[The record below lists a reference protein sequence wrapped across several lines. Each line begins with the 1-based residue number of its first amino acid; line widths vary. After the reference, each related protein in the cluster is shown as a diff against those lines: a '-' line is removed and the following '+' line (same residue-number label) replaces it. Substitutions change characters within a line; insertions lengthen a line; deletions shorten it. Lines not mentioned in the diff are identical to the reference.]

1 MRTCEEYEALI
12 SAFIDGAL
20 ADEDRAELM
29 AHMAECPACQAY
41 FDDQIAIHDALADM
55 EVKAPEGFADRVMA
69 QVRQESRQAPVSEK
83 QEKKTVPFPLWRRYA
98 AMAACCAIVAIA
110 GFWAFNGGQ
119 LGTGNVAADTAL
131 MDSRSAPVVE
141 NQENDA
147 AESSTPADAAVADA
161 VGDAPLSDEQPVQ
174 DTPADAPVPET
185 DDRAAEGQDAG
196 EPETFSVTTAD
207 SETDR
212 VDSAENRGD
221 SSPEQYAAKD
231 SFVSTAY
238 ATAGTVTLTT
248 DSALAEA
255 WVAENLGQTWEAGA
269 SYALT
274 VEQFDQVQALL
285 EANGESFLLAMPME
299 EEAPV
304 SDTLDDDTEE
314 TEEALESSEEP
325 IEPADDIPAEE
336 EEEAPVFYV
345 LQAAP

>member
-20 ADEDRAELM
+20 ADKDRAELM

-69 QVRQESRQAPVSEK
+69 QVRQESQQAPVSEK

-131 MDSRSAPVVE
+131 MDSRSAPVTE
-141 NQENDA
+141 DEETDA
-147 AESSTPADAAVADA
+147 ADSSTPADAAGADA
-161 VGDAPLSDEQPVQ
+161 AGDAPLSDEQPVQ
-174 DTPADAPVPET
+174 EAPADALVPET
-185 DDRAAEGQDAG
+185 DDGAAEDQNAG
-196 EPETFSVTTAD
+196 EPETFSVTAAD
-207 SETDR
+207 PETDR

-221 SSPEQYAAKD
+221 SSPQQYAAKD
-231 SFVSTAY
+231 SFVSTAN
-238 ATAGTVTLTT
+238 ATAGAVTLTT
-248 DSALAEA
+248 DSTLAEA
-255 WVAENLGQTWEAGA
+255 WVVENLGQAWEAGA

-285 EANGESFLLAMPME
+285 ESNGESFLLAMPME

-304 SDTLDDDTEE
+304 SDSLDDGTGETDGNLDTSDESVE
-314 TEEALESSEEP
+314 PVDDAL
-325 IEPADDIPAEE
+325 AEE
-336 EEEAPVFYV
+336 EEEAPVLYV